1 MADHSEIWSE
11 LKDLLTA
18 FEEQKEQIYLYYQQ
32 LVNSVLSSQIISERE
47 IERIMDSLLDFCDD
61 EKFLALYKALCRHVY
76 NQYPQLVGEH
86 INLFR
91 LQFEE
96 KQEE

>member
-1 MADHSEIWSE
+1 MADQSERWSE
-11 LKDLLTA
+11 LKNLLAA
-18 FEEQKEQIYLYYQQ
+18 FEAQKAQIYLHYQQ
-32 LVNSVLSSQIISERE
+32 MVNSVLSGQIISERE
-47 IERIMDSLLDFCDD
+47 IERLMDGLLDFCDD
-61 EKFLALYKALCRHVY
+61 EKFLALYKDLCRHVY

>member
-1 MADHSEIWSE
+1 MADQSERWSE
-11 LKDLLTA
+11 LKSLLKA
-18 FEEQKEQIYLYYQQ
+18 FEAQKEQIYLHYQQ

-47 IERIMDSLLDFCDD
+47 IERLMDGLLDFCDD
-61 EKFLALYKALCRHVY
+61 EKFLALYKDLCRHVY

>member
-1 MADHSEIWSE
+1 MADQSERWSE

-18 FEEQKEQIYLYYQQ
+18 FEEQKEQIYLHYQQ
-32 LVNSVLSSQIISERE
+32 LINSVLTGQIISERE
-47 IERIMDSLLDFCDD
+47 IERLMDGLLDFCDD
-61 EKFLALYKALCRHVY
+61 EKFLALYKDLCRHVY

-91 LQFEE
+91 LLFEE

>member
-1 MADHSEIWSE
+1 MADHTEIWNE
-11 LKDLLTA
+11 LQSLLTA
-18 FEEQKEQIYLYYQQ
+18 FIAQKEQIYLHYQQ
-32 LVNSVLSSQIISERE
+32 LVNSVLSNQIISERE
-47 IERIMDSLLDFCDD
+47 IEIIMDGLLDFCDD
-61 EKFLALYKALCRHVY
+61 VKFLALYKDLCRHVY

-86 INLFR
+86 VNLFR

>member
-1 MADHSEIWSE
+1 MADHTEIWNE
-11 LKDLLTA
+11 LQSLLTT
-18 FEEQKEQIYLYYQQ
+18 FEARKKQIYLHYQQ
-32 LVNSVLSSQIISERE
+32 LVDSVLSSQIISERE
-47 IERIMDSLLDFCDD
+47 IERLMDGLLDFCDD
-61 EKFLALYKALCRHVY
+61 EKFLVLYKDLCRHVY
-76 NQYPQLVGEH
+76 HQYPQLVGEH